1 MTNALIRPAWT
12 PVTIAMMIIGFM
24 IFWPLGLAM
33 IAYIM
38 FGDRLDTFKSTINET
53 TDRASQIFSK
63 GAEFKRGFDRTGN
76 VAFDEWR
83 EAELKR
89 LHEERIKLDTMR
101 AEFDDYARELRRA
114 KDEEEFNAFMAHRA
128 KSVDNDEA
136 PKKPKRVKKSG
147 GEAVPG
153 M

>member
-33 IAYIM
+33 LAYII
-38 FGDRLDTFKSTINET
+38 FGDRLDQFKETVNET
-53 TDRASQIFSK
+53 TDRASELFSK
-63 GAEFKRGFDRTGN
+63 GRTFTAARTGN
-76 VAFDEWR
+76 VAFDDWR

-128 KSVDNDEA
+128 KSVDANEKPA
-136 PKKPKRVKKSG
+136 KPKRVKKSG
-147 GEAVPG
+147 GKTVPG
-153 M
+153 V